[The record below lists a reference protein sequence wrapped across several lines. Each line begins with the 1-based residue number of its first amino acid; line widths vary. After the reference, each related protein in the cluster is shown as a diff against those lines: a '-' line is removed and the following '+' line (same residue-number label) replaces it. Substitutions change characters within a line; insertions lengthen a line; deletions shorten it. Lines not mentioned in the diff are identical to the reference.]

1 MSRKSR
7 RRRRGN
13 VIARSAQSAPIAAAA
28 KKPEP
33 LVVRLAATDLDAAA
47 IHAFLCNVA
56 PQLGVLQCAINAEKS
71 MLEVWRIVRAL
82 DQAEPGEVPYGFA
95 LIALIG
101 DRLVGTLGAICPEW
115 WYGDARFFTD
125 RWLFALPGIPGVGAA
140 LTGDADALASEAGIP
155 FILNLKQR
163 KHPGSS
169 IAHARA
175 RVTVV

>member
-13 VIARSAQSAPIAAAA
+13 AVAPAPTAAPA
-28 KKPEP
+28 KKLEP
-33 LVVRLAATDLDAAA
+33 LVVRLAASDLDAAA

-56 PQLGVLQCAINAEKS
+56 PQLGVLQCPINAEKS

-82 DQAEPGEVPYGFA
+82 DHAEPGEVPYGFA
-95 LIALIG
+95 LMAQIG
-101 DRLVGTLGAICPEW
+101 DRLVGTLGAICPKW

-140 LTGDADALASEAGIP
+140 LTGDADALASEAGMP

-163 KHPGSS
+163 KRAGSS
-169 IAHARA
+169 IIHARA
-175 RVTVV
+175 RKVA